1 MYDVSLMQIAK
12 SKHYLRSNKLHS
24 GLHEAAHFVDIIIN
38 IASWKILKEKVD
50 LKFVLEDKVHWVDE
64 RMIGLE

>member
-12 SKHYLRSNKLHS
+12 GKHYLRSNKLDS

-38 IASWKILKEKVD
+38 VASRKILKEKVD

-64 RMIGLE
+64 RVIGLE

>member
-12 SKHYLRSNKLHS
+12 SKHYLCPNKLYS
-24 GLHEAAHFVDIIIN
+24 WLHEAAHFVDIIIN

-50 LKFVLEDKVHWVDE
+50 LKFVLEDKVH
-64 RMIGLE
+64 